1 MGSIVSNKINTLYIR
16 CLRFILIKILIT
28 KTTQKIL
35 YFKLSKTNRLIW
47 EISILVDKFSL
58 LFRLTVLIISYAV
71 FNFSYRYISNQK
83 FFSRFHILLFIFV
96 LSIVL
101 LIFSSNL
108 IFIILGWDGL
118 GLSSYLLVIYY
129 GRAKAFNSGIL
140 TVIRNRCGDFMLI
153 ACMSMLY
160 SKGSWDFMY
169 YKELTFSSNLFFI
182 LLLIGAFTKRAQV
195 PFSAWLPAA
204 IAAPTPVSSL
214 VHSSTLVTAGV
225 YLLFRHLNRMVIMK
239 ASLIIYFIG
248 IATIL
253 LASVAALNE
262 KDMKKIVALSTLSQL
277 GLIIVSLRSG
287 WFFIAFFHL
296 ITHAYFKAIIF
307 IRVGNIIHHSQDY
320 QVMKNTG
327 RILYP
332 SPMISSVIFLASISL
347 SGAPFTAAFFSKEPI
362 IEILSVSQN
371 SIGTLICLILRVF
384 LTIMYSSRL
393 IKIVTLQFNRLLPRL
408 FLKESDYLL
417 NKGIF
422 TLYIPSFISGMLIFN
437 FSISIP
443 HRFYYPEVEKIIIL
457 SLLFMIL
464 YILMKKIF
472 IVASVGSYYVFTIW
486 SLANISSSL
495 FNYMRLSLSQTV
507 KTSGFRFYLNV
518 ILKVT
523 SQYKSNLGIFIRTYF
538 IYRCLSVVIVLLLSF
553 ALLI

>member
-1 MGSIVSNKINTLYIR
+1 MSIVSNKINTLYIR

-495 FNYMRLSLSQTV
+495 FNYTRLSLSQTV
-507 KTSGFRFYLNV
+507 KTSRFRFYLSV

>member
-1 MGSIVSNKINTLYIR
+1 MSIVSNKINTLYIR

-457 SLLFMIL
+457 SLLFIIL

>member
-1 MGSIVSNKINTLYIR
+1 MSIVSNKINTLYIR